1 MARRRRREKRTAGAV
16 QQLPWGEIR
25 NPYAQIDVISADQVE
40 TIIDS
45 ALTVLETQGMRFL
58 EDESRKI
65 LKRAGATL
73 GDDDFMVRFA
83 PAWFGN

>member
-1 MARRRRREKRTAGAV
+1 V
-16 QQLPWGEIR
+16 
-25 NPYAQIDVISADQVE
+25 S
-40 TIIDS
+40 TIIKS
-45 ALTVLETQGMRFL
+45 APDVLEQQGMRFL